1 MKFAAVLAL
10 AVGSAQAANFQT
22 TLNECWDDE
31 GATHLG
37 KCFDLFYRY
46 CDEYEIGPEQ
56 TCNVHTFSRSSVKYL
71 TTELDVIYWVFI
83 KTDEEE
89 EIEITPVNDNDFDD
103 FSSANGAF
111 NFKAKLQA
119 HEPEE
124 LDPDEEPRED
134 PFENGCVKEAEI
146 PSPYNKGNAIS
157 LQGLQCALRYQIVN
171 KSELGTYKFSV
182 GRDSAAALSTAV
194 ASLYAILAF

>member
-22 TLNECWDDE
+22 TTNECWDDE
-31 GATHLG
+31 GATHIG
-37 KCFDLFYRY
+37 ECWDLFYKY
-46 CDEYEIGPEQ
+46 CDTYEIAAEQ
-56 TCNVHTFSRSSVKYL
+56 TCNIHTFSRSAIKFL
-71 TTELDVIYWVFI
+71 TTDLDVIYWVFV
-83 KTDEEE
+83 KTDEDE

-103 FSSANGAF
+103 FSSGNAF

-124 LDPDEEPRED
+124 NPEPRED

-146 PSPYNKGNAIS
+146 PSPYSKGTAVS
-157 LQGLQCALRYQIVN
+157 LQGRQCALRYQIVN
-171 KSELGTYKFSV
+171 KSEIGTYKFNV
-182 GRDSAAALSTAV
+182 GRDGAAALATAV